1 MRKKLKNNTWKK
13 ALGLIL
19 FSIAAMLFFV
29 FAPSAQGELD
39 FNVKMDKNQA
49 VNETKEI
56 AEKYGWTLKNSRETA
71 SFSLDEKAQTYYELK
86 VGNFPKLNSLIK
98 REEGYIPAIWTASI
112 IPKGGNE
119 KVDIYFT
126 PSGKVYGFNK
136 NVLDDVKGAAL
147 NEDSAKNIAEKEAVN
162 NWNFNLKEYKL
173 VDKSQKIQS
182 NGRIDYVFNYR
193 RYINIGE
200 AKDKVELQVKGDKL
214 VKVQH
219 YLDIPESFTRNYEQQ
234 RSSNDNIANT
244 SSFIFYILIFI
255 VGFFCF
261 FYLNKRKMIAWKNP
275 LIFVV
280 FLIFMTL
287 INGIF
292 NMKQDLTYMDTTYLT
307 PTLFYIVK
315 IFTALLTGVLTGIF
329 TFISMCVG
337 EGLYKK
343 AFPNHLNF
351 WKMLSVRNFGSWQF
365 LNRVIIAYLFV
376 ALMLMYE
383 TMFYGTMNHFPGWWQ
398 PASMT
403 TDPSIKG
410 NWFAWVGSFAEALNA
425 GVFEEFAFRAM
436 PICIGVLIGNK
447 YNKRKLCIVIAF
459 AFEILVFSS
468 AHANYPGFPAYA
480 RLLELLIVALGFGLI
495 FYFFGIISGII
506 AHFTYD
512 FILMSM
518 MIMATSGKALTYQK
532 ILIPTIVIL
541 PLILAICGRIKNGCW
556 IDIEEG
562 VYNSANIEELNENI
576 EEIDKKVVLDI
587 EEKENENIQSSIEI
601 KKKNRTINVVTGI
614 FIIFA
619 IISLFTIGSVIP
631 EFNIERSEAE
641 SLAKQEIE
649 KEGFKLSGDWKVI
662 SNVQVKDIFEN
673 DNGVFVSQDFI
684 RKEGKDKYKSLIGN
698 YINPFKWKVRFVKF
712 NGDINERAEEFQVTV
727 IDKKHNVNIKHILP
741 QNKKGEKL
749 TKEQAER
756 VLYDFIKNKYA
767 INKTDLKEISAK
779 ENKLDN
785 RIDWSFTLED
795 KTTKLKIY
803 KPEINAVVSGN
814 EVLQI
819 NKTLQ
824 VSDSKQNEMLKKYAW
839 ILIAAVI
846 LTLAFAIPIIWIGI
860 KAIIAWSKNQISKP
874 IFFRLFFILL
884 ALNIVSI
891 FLNMPER
898 QMEFST
904 TTSFESQLITSAAG
918 GMFGKVI
925 VSFIE
930 VSIIAYIKNFYKK
943 PSKYNYFNVMVI
955 FCIAL
960 LMFSI
965 SNIFTGRNVIEVDRS
980 IYCSLGASNKFLGQ
994 LSVMCTS
1001 YIGKIALLFAIL
1013 IAIKNAK
1020 NRRSRIALMILL
1032 IVPYGVASSFTSSS
1046 SAMLVFS
1053 LLCGVIYISLYKYF
1067 FQHNAALGAVFIGVM
1082 YILSSIKGI
1091 VLNQYPTLNVSV
1103 GLSLIITSF
1112 LIAYTYRILEKE
1124 F

>member
-1 MRKKLKNNTWKK
+1 MKNNTWKK
-13 ALGLIL
+13 ILGLIL
-19 FSIAAMLFFV
+19 FFIAAILFFV
-29 FAPSAQGELD
+29 FAPNSQENLD

-49 VNETKEI
+49 ISEAKKL
-56 AEKYGWTLKNSRETA
+56 AEKYGWALKNSRETA

-86 VGNFPKLNSLIK
+86 VGNFQKLNFLVK
-98 REEGYIPAIWTASI
+98 KEEGYIPATWTVSI
-112 IPKGGNE
+112 IPKGGDE
-119 KVDIYFT
+119 KVSVYFT
-126 PSGKVYGFNK
+126 PSGKVYGFYK
-136 NVLDDVKGAAL
+136 NVLDDVKGPALSENAA
-147 NEDSAKNIAEKEAVN
+147 KTIAEKESVH

-182 NGRIDYVFNYR
+182 NGRIDYAFNYI
-193 RYINIGE
+193 RYINVGE

-244 SSFIFYILIFI
+244 SSFIFYVLIFI

-261 FYLNKRKMIAWKNP
+261 FYLNRRKMIEWKNP

-292 NMKQDLTYMDTTYLT
+292 NMKQGLTYMDTTYLT

-315 IFTALLTGVLTGIF
+315 IFISLMTGVLTGVF
-329 TFISMCVG
+329 TFISICIG

-351 WKMLSVRNFGSWQF
+351 WKMFSVRNFGSWQF

-376 ALMLMYE
+376 ALMLIYE
-383 TMFYGTMNHFPGWWQ
+383 IIFYGTMNHFPGWWQ
-398 PASMT
+398 PASMI
-403 TDPSIKG
+403 TDPNIQG
-410 NWFAWVGSFAEALNA
+410 NWFAWIGSFAEALNA

-436 PICIGVLIGNK
+436 PICIGILIGNK
-447 YNKRKLCIVIAF
+447 YNKQKLCIVIAF
-459 AFEILVFSS
+459 VFEILVFSA

-495 FYFFGIISGII
+495 FYFWGIISGII

-518 MIMATSGKALTYQK
+518 MIMTTSGKALMYQK
-532 ILIPTIVIL
+532 ILIPVIVIL
-541 PLILAICGRIKNGCW
+541 PLILAIYGRFKNGRW
-556 IDIEEG
+556 IDIEESI
-562 VYNSANIEELNENI
+562 YNSANLEKLTKNI
-576 EEIDKKVVLDI
+576 EEISEESALNIKEREVDKI
-587 EEKENENIQSSIEI
+587 ENFIES
-601 KKKNRTINVVTGI
+601 KKKNTIITVITVFLT
-614 FIIFA
+614 IIA
-619 IISLFTIGSVIP
+619 IISLFTVHSAIP
-631 EFNIERSEAE
+631 KFNIERSQAE

-649 KEGFKLSGDWKVI
+649 KEGFKLSNDWKVVN
-662 SNVQVKDIFEN
+662 NVQVKDIFEN
-673 DNGVFVSQDFI
+673 DTGVFVSQDFI
-684 RKEGKDKYKSLIGN
+684 RKEGKDKYKALIGN
-698 YINPFKWKVRFVKF
+698 YINPFKWKVRFVRF
-712 NGDINERAEEFQVTV
+712 NGDINERAEEFQATV
-727 IDKKHNVNIKHILP
+727 IDKNHNINVKHILP

-767 INKTDLKEISAK
+767 INRIDLKEISAK
-779 ENKLDN
+779 ENKLDK

-803 KPEINAVVSGN
+803 KSEINAVVSGN

-819 NKTLQ
+819 NKTLH
-824 VSDSKQNEMLKKYAW
+824 VSDSKQSEMLKKYAW
-839 ILIAAVI
+839 ILIAAII
-846 LTLAFAIPIIWIGI
+846 LILAFAIPIIWIVI

-874 IFFRLFFILL
+874 TFFRLFFILL
-884 ALNIVSI
+884 ILNVVSL

-904 TTSFESQLITSAAG
+904 TSSFGSQLITSVAG
-918 GMFGKVI
+918 GMFGKI
-925 VSFIE
+925 IISFIQA
-930 VSIIAYIKNFYKK
+930 SIISYAKNFYKK
-943 PSKYNYFNVMVI
+943 TSKLNYFNVVMI

-965 SNIFTGRNVIEVDRS
+965 SNIFTGRNVIEVDKS

-994 LSVMCTS
+994 LTYICNS
-1001 YIGKIALLFAIL
+1001 YIAKISLLFTIL
-1013 IAIKNAK
+1013 IAVKNSK
-1020 NRRSRIALMILL
+1020 NKYSRTTLIILL
-1032 IVPYGVASSFTSSS
+1032 LVPYGIASSFTFSSPV
-1046 SAMLVFS
+1046 MLVFS
-1053 LLCGVIYISLYKYF
+1053 LLYGVIYIMLYKYF
-1067 FQHNAALGAVFIGVM
+1067 FQYNFSLSAIFIGIM
-1082 YILSSIKGI
+1082 YILSNIKGI
-1091 VLNQYPTLNVSV
+1091 ILNQYPTLNLSV
-1103 GLSLIITSF
+1103 GLSLVIVSF
-1112 LIAYTYRILEKE
+1112 LIVYTYKILEKE